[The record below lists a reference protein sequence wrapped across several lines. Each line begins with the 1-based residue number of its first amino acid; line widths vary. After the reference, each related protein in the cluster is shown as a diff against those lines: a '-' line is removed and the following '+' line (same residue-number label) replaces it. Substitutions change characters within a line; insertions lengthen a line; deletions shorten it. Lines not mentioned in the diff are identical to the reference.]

1 MKKIR
6 SVVASVLAI
15 SMVAGLTGCG
25 GAKQEGGNTSS
36 NNGDNAGNSAS
47 SNASSDGSIKEFTAF
62 FAVPGNEINSDNRVQ
77 QVIAEKIGAKCK
89 ETWLTGQTAE
99 EAVGVMIAGGEYTDF
114 IVGSSGSTTLID
126 AGALIPI
133 DEYWDNYPN
142 LKNFYSDAEWNQIR
156 NEDGHVYIIP
166 QFGNVHMYDTGT
178 VHNDEAFW
186 IQTRVLK
193 WAGYPKIETLDEY
206 FDVIE
211 RYIEANPTMEDGT
224 PNIGYEILSDD
235 WRYFCLENAPFFL
248 DGFPNDGCCI
258 VDPTTHEAIDYNT
271 TPTAKRYFQKLNEE
285 YKKGVIDPET
295 FTLNY
300 DQYIA
305 KLSSGRVCGM
315 VDQHWDFQTGELAI
329 QQQGLDDCTYVPVG
343 VVIDKGI
350 KEHYHSESA
359 LDATGG
365 IGITTSCKDIEGAMK
380 FIDDLLSPEILTLRN
395 WGQEGIDYLVGDD
408 GLFYR
413 TDEMRKNAVDQA
425 YLNANMCSYSYFPNY
440 EGMDHDGIN
449 ACNAN
454 NQPSEFY
461 DSLPE
466 PVKDCFAAYGV
477 MTYTQ
482 MLRPSEPKSDWF
494 PMWSYSNAFTTET
507 PWGLAKVNMDEVK
520 HEYLPK
526 VVIAD
531 DFESA
536 WNEYLTVYND
546 RCDIPTYLN
555 ALTTEVQRRI
565 DVAQGN

>member
-1 MKKIR
+1 MKKIK
-6 SVVASVLAI
+6 SITALSMAVLMI
-15 SMVAGLTGCG
+15 AGATGCSSTS
-25 GAKQEGGNTSS
+25 QGGNNASTDSSSGATSS
-36 NNGDNAGNSAS
+36 SGE
-47 SNASSDGSIKEFTAF
+47 IKEFTAF
-62 FAVPGNEINSDNRVQ
+62 FSVPGNEINSDNRIQ

-99 EAVGVMIAGGEYTDF
+99 EAIGVMIAGGEYTDF

-142 LKNFYSDAEWNQIR
+142 VKNFYSDAEWNQIR
-156 NEDGHVYIIP
+156 NADGHVYIIP
-166 QFGNVHMYDTGT
+166 QFNNVYMYDTGT

-211 RYIEANPTMEDGT
+211 KYLAANPTMEDGT
-224 PNIGYEILSDD
+224 PNIGYEILTDD

-248 DGFPNDGCCI
+248 DGYPNDGCCI
-258 VDPTTHEAIDYNT
+258 VDETTHKAIDYNT
-271 TPTAKRYFQKLNEE
+271 TPTAKRYFKKLNEE
-285 YKKGVIDPET
+285 YAKGVIDPET

-315 VDQHWDFQTGELAI
+315 VDQHWNFQDAENAI
-329 QQQGLDDCTYVPVG
+329 KQQGLDDCTYVPLG
-343 VVIDKGI
+343 IVIDKGI
-350 KEHYHSESA
+350 KERYHSEPA

-365 IGITTSCKDIEGAMK
+365 IGITVSCDDIEGAMK
-380 FIDDLLSPEILTLRN
+380 FLDDLLSPEILTLRN
-395 WGQEGIDYLVGDD
+395 WGQEGIDYFVGDD

-413 TDEMRKNAVDQA
+413 NDEQRKNSVDQS
-425 YLNANMCSYSYFPNY
+425 YINANMCPYSYFPGY
-440 EGMDHDGIN
+440 TGMDHDGIN
-449 ACNAN
+449 AFNPS
-454 NQPSEFY
+454 NQPAEFY
-461 DSLPE
+461 ESLPE
-466 PVKDCFAAYGV
+466 PVKECFEAYGV
-477 MTYTQ
+477 QTYTQ
-482 MLRPSEPKSDWF
+482 MLNPSTEKSPWF

-526 VVIAD
+526 VVISN
-531 DFESA
+531 DFEAA
-536 WNEYLTVYND
+536 WEEYMGVYSD
-546 RCDIPTYLN
+546 RCDTEAYLN
-555 ALTTEVQRRI
+555 ALTEEVQRRI
-565 DVAQGN
+565 AVAEGN